1 MFRPFL
7 PCGIA
12 YGFAYGSAYAL
23 PMALPMAIH
32 ALFPAE
38 GIPPGCLYC
47 TISAR
52 CLSTGFGRISAAFA
66 FFRRR
71 GGAPVSGG
79 IAPAL
84 QARRALAAPYG
95 GVLSLL
101 PAYSAF
107 SLLYRPL
114 SPQPALAERSSPA
127 GKGETQ
133 SLFRRGLR
141 PRHPCTEPLAALT
154 DPAIQ
159 APCER
164 EPAARCKNGG
174 NAFLWTMPAAK
185 ERGDRG
191 RWNYPSQA
199 TAAFE
204 MVLSPGAGIASAAWG
219 QAPQP
224 PAGYH
229 SGKVSRRPAGQ
240 VPRQRVI
247 RAPAPVPPGF
257 SPGDARGEAPC
268 IRKPKI
274 SPFPGG
280 EGGRGDRGQNQS

>member
-12 YGFAYGSAYAL
+12 YGFAYAL
-23 PMALPMAIH
+23 PMALPMAFH

-66 FFRRR
+66 FFRHRGCPR
-71 GGAPVSGG
+71 VGGDCSGVAGAAGVGGALRGTCLVCRLLTLPLAYF
-79 IAPAL
+79 IAPY
-84 QARRALAAPYG
+84 P
-95 GVLSLL
+95 
-101 PAYSAF
+101 PD
-107 SLLYRPL
+107 P
-114 SPQPALAERSSPA
+114 PSPA

-219 QAPQP
+219 QAPPAPRRVPQRQGQPMTSRASPP
-224 PAGYH
+224 PARDTRPC
-229 SGKVSRRPAGQ
+229 SGAARVQPRGCKGRSPLHKKTKNLPLSRRG
-240 VPRQRVI
+240 
-247 RAPAPVPPGF
+247 RALCE
-257 SPGDARGEAPC
+257 RG
-268 IRKPKI
+268 
-274 SPFPGG
+274 SGG
-280 EGGRGDRGQNQS
+280 WGQNQS